1 MIARTDLLKLAGRL
15 RYPIQLAVVA
25 LAYLGAA
32 KLGLLAAVAQKV
44 VSSAWPPSGVA
55 LATLLLLGLRYWP
68 GIAVGALL
76 LNWTAGVPAASAAG
90 IALGNTLE
98 AVCAVWLLR
107 RVAEFRPSLERLR
120 DVLALVTLAALVS
133 TTLSAT
139 IGIAS
144 LWASGVVPPAALKHL
159 WFVWWSGD
167 ALGDVLVAP
176 LLLTW
181 ARATRPAGRWS
192 EAAALVVLMILLTA
206 LLWRSPV
213 TYVYAVF
220 PVVVWAAMRFG
231 PRGSATATALIA
243 GLVIWHTLRGLGPF
257 VSGTPT
263 ENLTLLQTFLALASV
278 TGLVLAAATVER
290 GVAEGAARESEQRF
304 GVLVESVRDHA
315 IIRLDPSGRVV
326 SWNAAAQ
333 HINGYAATEIIG
345 RSVAC
350 FYTPED
356 TAAGKPAE
364 NLREAAERGRCEA
377 QAWYVRNDGSRF
389 WADVVISPVRDE
401 HGALVGFAQVTRD
414 LTERRR
420 ADEALR
426 EREAL
431 LGAMFDQAAVG
442 IALADFDA
450 RFVRTNRVF
459 QRMLGYSDEELR
471 SLSYADITYAEDLPR
486 NRELMTEL
494 AEGKRRAFT
503 LEKRYCHKDGTPIW
517 AQVTVSALPSAQGA
531 PRLFVSVIEDITE
544 RRRAQQQLHGH
555 REQLRD
561 LTVRLEAAREAERTR
576 IAREIHDELGQALT
590 ALKIDLTWLRRRMP
604 QPAPEL
610 AGKVDGMEAILDDTA
625 GAIQRIATE
634 LRPGVLDELGL
645 QAAIQWQARE
655 FETRTGI
662 ACRVE
667 VPAEQPTVDATRA
680 TAAFRIFQEALT
692 NVARHAGATRVLVRF
707 TLSAQALALSVE
719 DNGRGISKGA
729 LADSRSLGLLGIRE
743 RATSLGGTVA
753 ITGERG
759 RGTTLTLTLPSLE

>member
-55 LATLLLLGLRYWP
+55 LAALLLLGLRYWP
-68 GIAVGALL
+68 GIAVGAVL
-76 LNWTAGVPAASAAG
+76 LNWTAGVPAAGAAG

-98 AVCAVWLLR
+98 AVSAVWLLQ
-107 RVAEFRPSLERLR
+107 RVAQFRPSLERLR
-120 DVLALVTLAALVS
+120 DVVALVTLAALVS

-144 LWASGVVPPAALKHL
+144 LWASGVVQQDTLKHL

-192 EAAALVVLMILLTA
+192 EAAALVVLLVLLTA
-206 LLWRSPV
+206 LLWRSPI

-220 PVVVWAAMRFG
+220 PVVVWAAVRFG

-243 GLVIWHTLRGLGPF
+243 GLMIWHTLRGLGPF
-257 VSGTPT
+257 ASATPT

-278 TGLVLAAATVER
+278 TGLVLAAATAER
-290 GVAEGAARESEQRF
+290 GLAEGAARESEQRF
-304 GVLVESVRDHA
+304 GLLVASVRDHA
-315 IIRLDPSGRVV
+315 IIGLDPSGRVV
-326 SWNAAAQ
+326 SWNASAE
-333 HINGYAATEIIG
+333 HIEGYRAKEIIG
-345 RSVAC
+345 RSFAC

-356 TAAGKPAE
+356 AAAGQPAE
-364 NLREAAERGRCEA
+364 NLRQAAERGRCEA
-377 QAWYVRNDGSRF
+377 QGWRVRKDGSRF
-389 WADVVISPVRDE
+389 WADVVISPVRN
-401 HGALVGFAQVTRD
+401 GTGSLLGFAKVTRD

-420 ADEALR
+420 VEEALR

-431 LGAMFDQAAVG
+431 LRATFEQAAVG
-442 IALADFDA
+442 IAVAGLDA
-450 RFVRTNRVF
+450 RFVRTNQVF
-459 QRMLGYSDEELR
+459 QRMLGYSDEEMQ
-471 SLSYADITYAEDLPR
+471 SLTYVDITYPEDLPR
-486 NRELMTEL
+486 NRELMAEVV
-494 AEGKRRAFT
+494 EGKRTAFT
-503 LEKRYCHKDGTPIW
+503 LEKRYCRKDGTPIW
-517 AQVTVSALPSAQGA
+517 AQVTVSALPSDRGEA
-531 PRLFVSVIEDITE
+531 RLFVGVIEDITQ
-544 RRRAQQQLHGH
+544 RRQAQEQLQRH

-561 LTVRLEAAREAERTR
+561 LAARLEAAREAERTR

-590 ALKIDLTWLRRRMP
+590 ALKIDLTWLRRRLP
-604 QPAPEL
+604 QPTPEL
-610 AGKVDGMEAILDDTA
+610 AGKVDGMEAILDGMA

-645 QAAIQWQARE
+645 QAAIRWQARE

-667 VPAEQPTVDATRA
+667 QAAEQPVVDASRA

-692 NVARHAGATRVLVRF
+692 NVARHAGATLVLVRF
-707 TLSAQALALSVE
+707 TLSAQALELRVE
-719 DNGRGISKGA
+719 DNGRGISEGA

-743 RATSLGGTVA
+743 RATSLGGTVT

>member
-25 LAYLGAA
+25 LAYVGGA

-55 LATLLLLGLRYWP
+55 LAALLLLGLRCWP

-76 LNWTAGVPAASAAG
+76 LNWTAGVPVAGAAG

-98 AVCAVWLLR
+98 AVSAVWLLQ
-107 RVAEFRPSLERLR
+107 RVAQFRPSLERLR

-144 LWASGVVPPAALKHL
+144 LWASGVVQQDTLKHL

-181 ARATRPAGRWS
+181 ARATRPLGRWS
-192 EAAALVVLMILLTA
+192 EAAALVVLLVLLTA
-206 LLWRSPV
+206 VLWRSPI

-220 PVVVWAAMRFG
+220 PVVVWAAVRFG

-243 GLVIWHTLRGLGPF
+243 GLMIWHTLRGLGPF
-257 VSGTPT
+257 ASATPT

-278 TGLVLAAATVER
+278 TGLVLAAATAER
-290 GVAEGAARESEQRF
+290 GLAEGAARESEQRF
-304 GVLVESVRDHA
+304 GLLVASVRDHA
-315 IIRLDPSGRVV
+315 IIGLDPSGRVV
-326 SWNAAAQ
+326 SWNASAE
-333 HINGYAATEIIG
+333 HIEGYRAKEILG
-345 RSVAC
+345 RSFAC

-356 TAAGKPAE
+356 AAAGQPAA
-364 NLREAAERGRCEA
+364 NLRQAGERGRCET
-377 QAWYVRNDGSRF
+377 QGWRVRKDGSRF
-389 WADVVISPVRDE
+389 WADVVISPVRN
-401 HGALVGFAQVTRD
+401 GTGSLLGFAKVTRD

-420 ADEALR
+420 VEEALR

-431 LGAMFDQAAVG
+431 LRATFEQAAVG
-442 IALADFDA
+442 IAVAGLDA
-450 RFVRTNRVF
+450 RFVRTNQVF
-459 QRMLGYSDEELR
+459 QRMLGYSDEEMQ
-471 SLSYADITYAEDLPR
+471 SLTYVDITYPEDLPR
-486 NRELMTEL
+486 NRELMAEL
-494 AEGKRRAFT
+494 VEGKRTAFT
-503 LEKRYCHKDGTPIW
+503 LEKRYCRKDGTPIW
-517 AQVTVSALPSAQGA
+517 AQVTVSALPSDRGEA
-531 PRLFVSVIEDITE
+531 RLFVGVIEDITQ
-544 RRRAQQQLHGH
+544 RRQAQEQLQRH

-561 LTVRLEAAREAERTR
+561 LAARLEAAREAERTR

-590 ALKIDLTWLRRRMP
+590 ALKIDLTWLRRRLP
-604 QPAPEL
+604 QPTAEL
-610 AGKVDGMEAILDDTA
+610 AGKVDGMEAILDGTA
-625 GAIQRIATE
+625 SAIQRIATE

-662 ACRVE
+662 ACRVDLA
-667 VPAEQPTVDATRA
+667 AEQPSVDATRA

-692 NVARHAGATRVLVRF
+692 NVARHAGATLVLVRF
-707 TLSAQALALSVE
+707 TLSAQALELSVE
-719 DNGRGISKGA
+719 DNGRGISEGA

-743 RATSLGGTVA
+743 RATSLGGTVT

>member
-1 MIARTDLLKLAGRL
+1 MITRADFLELARRL
-15 RYPIQLAVVA
+15 RYPTLLVAVA
-25 LAYLGAA
+25 IGYLGAA

-68 GIAVGALL
+68 GIAVGAFV
-76 LNWTAGVPAASAAG
+76 LNWTAGVPVAGGAG
-90 IALGNTLE
+90 IALGTPLE
-98 AVCAVWLLR
+98 AVSAVWLLR

-139 IGIAS
+139 IGLAS
-144 LWASGVVPPAALKHL
+144 LWASGVVPQAVLKHV

-181 ARATRPAGRWS
+181 ARAPRPAGRRP
-192 EAAALVVLMILLTA
+192 EAAALVVLLVLLTA
-206 LLWRSPV
+206 LLWRSPI

-220 PVVVWAAMRFG
+220 PVVVWAAVRFG
-231 PRGSATATALIA
+231 PRGSATATTLIA
-243 GLVIWHTLRGLGPF
+243 GLMIWHTLRGLGPF

-263 ENLTLLQTFLALASV
+263 ENLTLLQTFLALPSV
-278 TGLVLAAATVER
+278 TGLVLAAATAER
-290 GVAEGAARESEQRF
+290 GAAQGVARESEQRF
-304 GVLVESVRDHA
+304 ALLVESVRDHA
-315 IIRLDPSGRVV
+315 IIGLDPSGRVV
-326 SWNAAAQ
+326 SWNASAE
-333 HINGYAATEIIG
+333 HVEGYKAKEIIG
-345 RSVAC
+345 RSFSC

-356 TAAGKPAE
+356 AAAGRPAE
-364 NLREAAERGRCEA
+364 NLRHAAERGRCEV
-377 QAWYVRNDGSRF
+377 QGWRVRKDGSRF
-389 WADVVISPVRDE
+389 WADVVISPVRN
-401 HGALVGFAQVTRD
+401 GTGSLLGFAKVTRD

-420 ADEALR
+420 VEEALR

-431 LGAMFDQAAVG
+431 LRATFEQAAVG
-442 IALADFDA
+442 IAVAGLDA
-450 RFVRTNRVF
+450 RFVRTNQVF
-459 QRMLGYSDEELR
+459 QRMLGYTDAELE
-471 SLSYADITYAEDLPR
+471 SLTYADITYPDDLPR
-486 NRELMTEL
+486 NRQLMAEL
-494 AEGKRRAFT
+494 AEGKRSAFT
-503 LEKRYCHKDGTPIW
+503 LEKRYCRKDGAPIW
-517 AQVTVSALPSAQGA
+517 VQVTVSALPSEDGE
-531 PRLFVSVIEDITE
+531 PRLFVGVIEDITE
-544 RRRAQQQLHGH
+544 RRRAQEQLHRH

-561 LTVRLEAAREAERTR
+561 LAARLEAAREAERTR

-590 ALKIDLTWLRRRMP
+590 ALKIDLAWLRRRLP
-604 QPAPEL
+604 KPAPEL

-655 FETRTGI
+655 FETRTRI
-662 ACRVE
+662 ACRVGMAAE
-667 VPAEQPTVDATRA
+667 PPAVDASRA

-707 TLSAQALALSVE
+707 TLSAQALELRVE
-719 DNGRGISKGA
+719 DDGRGISEGA

-743 RATSLGGTVA
+743 RATSLGGTVT

>member
-15 RYPIQLAVVA
+15 RYPIQLGVVA
-25 LAYLGAA
+25 VAYLGAA

-76 LNWTAGVPAASAAG
+76 LNWTAGVPAAGAAG
-90 IALGNTLE
+90 IALG
-98 AVCAVWLLR
+98 
-107 RVAEFRPSLERLR
+107 
-120 DVLALVTLAALVS
+120 TLAALVS

-167 ALGDVLVAP
+167 ALGNVLVAP

-206 LLWRSPV
+206 LLWRSPI

-278 TGLVLAAATVER
+278 TGLVLAAATAER
-290 GVAEGAARESEQRF
+290 GAAQGVARESEQRF
-304 GVLVESVRDHA
+304 ALLVESVRDHA

-364 NLREAAERGRCEA
+364 NLREA
-377 QAWYVRNDGSRF
+377 
-389 WADVVISPVRDE
+389 
-401 HGALVGFAQVTRD
+401 
-414 LTERRR
+414 
-420 ADEALR
+420 
-426 EREAL
+426 
-431 LGAMFDQAAVG
+431 
-442 IALADFDA
+442 
-450 RFVRTNRVF
+450 
-459 QRMLGYSDEELR
+459 
-471 SLSYADITYAEDLPR
+471 
-486 NRELMTEL
+486 
-494 AEGKRRAFT
+494 
-503 LEKRYCHKDGTPIW
+503 
-517 AQVTVSALPSAQGA
+517 
-531 PRLFVSVIEDITE
+531 
-544 RRRAQQQLHGH
+544 
-555 REQLRD
+555 
-561 LTVRLEAAREAERTR
+561 
-576 IAREIHDELGQALT
+576 
-590 ALKIDLTWLRRRMP
+590 
-604 QPAPEL
+604 
-610 AGKVDGMEAILDDTA
+610 
-625 GAIQRIATE
+625 
-634 LRPGVLDELGL
+634 
-645 QAAIQWQARE
+645 
-655 FETRTGI
+655 
-662 ACRVE
+662 
-667 VPAEQPTVDATRA
+667 
-680 TAAFRIFQEALT
+680 
-692 NVARHAGATRVLVRF
+692 
-707 TLSAQALALSVE
+707 
-719 DNGRGISKGA
+719 
-729 LADSRSLGLLGIRE
+729 
-743 RATSLGGTVA
+743 
-753 ITGERG
+753 
-759 RGTTLTLTLPSLE
+759 